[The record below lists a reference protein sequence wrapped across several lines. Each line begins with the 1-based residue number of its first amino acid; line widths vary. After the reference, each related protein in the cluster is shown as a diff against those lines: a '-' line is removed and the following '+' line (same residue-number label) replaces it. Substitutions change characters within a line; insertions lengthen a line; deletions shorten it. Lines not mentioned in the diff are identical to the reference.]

1 MYAIVKTGGKQ
12 YNVKAGDVLDVE
24 KLEGNEGDVVQLQ
37 TLLVRDGKATI
48 TDPEK
53 LASIKVCATI
63 VEQHK
68 GDKVLVFKF
77 KKRKGYKRTRG
88 HRQQLT
94 KICITELN
102 GEKAS
107 VFKKGDK
114 AVKKS
119 AKATDA
125 ADKKAADKSGAKAS
139 TKAAAKT
146 ATKAA
151 DVKKD
156 AVKADAKAAK
166 AADDKKVEA
175 KASAAKEASDKSAGS
190 KSDNADLS
198 KMTVAE
204 LKDLAKE
211 RGVKLQAGARKADII
226 EAIEKA

>member
-37 TLLVRDGKATI
+37 ALLVRDGKTTV

-53 LASIKVCATI
+53 LASIKVCAKI
-63 VEQHK
+63 IEQHK

-94 KICITELN
+94 KIFISELN

-107 VFKKGDK
+107 APAKGASSAKAADKADKAQDKDAVKKAATKK
-114 AVKKS
+114 AVKATETK
-119 AKATDA
+119 AADTKVADTKATASKTA
-125 ADKKAADKSGAKAS
+125 AKDTSVKAADKSEGSK
-139 TKAAAKT
+139 
-146 ATKAA
+146 A
-151 DVKKD
+151 DVT
-156 AVKADAKAAK
+156 
-166 AADDKKVEA
+166 
-175 KASAAKEASDKSAGS
+175 
-190 KSDNADLS
+190 DLS

-204 LKDLAKE
+204 LKELAKE
-211 RGVKLQAGARKADII
+211 REVKLPAGARKAEII

>member
-24 KLEGNEGDVVQLQ
+24 KLEGNEGDVVELQ
-37 TLLVRDGKATI
+37 ALLLRDGKETI
-48 TDPEK
+48 TDAEK
-53 LASIKVCATI
+53 LASIKIRAQI
-63 VEQHK
+63 IEQYK

-94 KICITELN
+94 KICIVELN

-107 VFKKGDK
+107 APKKGEKPAKSDSKAEKTVDK
-114 AVKKS
+114 K
-119 AKATDA
+119 
-125 ADKKAADKSGAKAS
+125 ADKKAAKSTASSKEDKKD
-139 TKAAAKT
+139 
-146 ATKAA
+146 
-151 DVKKD
+151 DVKKSTT
-156 AVKADAKAAK
+156 A
-166 AADDKKVEA
+166 
-175 KASAAKEASDKSAGS
+175 
-190 KSDNADLS
+190 KSDDADLS

-211 RGVKLQAGARKADII
+211 RGVKLPAGARKAEII